1 MPAMT
6 QAPALR
12 GDGFTILPRL
22 IGQSELRK
30 LRTQVDRVL
39 AEPLPPGCRRP
50 HNTLAPLRWDSP
62 LVARMLADDRR
73 VRAVAAAAAATD
85 LRWISGYVSV
95 KDPRSAAL
103 EWHQDWWCW
112 DHPVSFRREAPQVA
126 LLCYLS
132 PTTTAS
138 AALRV
143 VPGSH
148 HRGRPRAEAPPDART
163 LALSGGDAV
172 LIDYRLVHGT
182 HPNRSDARR
191 DCLILNFAPA
201 WRSLPAD
208 VRAHL
213 IRHPALPG
221 RGECRLSQP
230 QADKFDTRPRPRARP
245 MPMRIPMRLLPDFA
259 GEPRDLPLSR
269 VPPPSF
275 AI

>member
-1 MPAMT
+1 MQRHTATVMST
-6 QAPALR
+6 
-12 GDGFTILPRL
+12 DGFAVLPQLVGRA
-22 IGQSELRK
+22 ELFD
-30 LRTQVDRVL
+30 LQAQVDRVM
-39 AEPLPPGCRRP
+39 AQPLPAGCRRP

-73 VRAVAAAAAATD
+73 VRAVAAAAAAAD

-95 KDPRSAAL
+95 KDPRSEAL

-112 DHPVSFRREAPQVA
+112 DHPVSYRGEAPQVA

-132 PTTTAS
+132 PTTTAT

-148 HRGRPRAEAPPDART
+148 HRGMPAAEAPADAKT
-163 LALSGGDAV
+163 LALNAGDAV
-172 LIDYRLVHGT
+172 LIDYRLLHGT
-182 HPNRSDARR
+182 HPNAGDGRR

-201 WRSLPAD
+201 WGSLPMD

-221 RGECRLSQP
+221 CGE
-230 QADKFDTRPRPRARP
+230 ADVRPRYPRC
-245 MPMRIPMRLLPDFA
+245 LLPDFA

>member
-1 MPAMT
+1 MQRHTRMAGAPGSPAV
-6 QAPALR
+6 R
-12 GDGFTILPRL
+12 RDGFAVLPRL
-22 IGQSELRK
+22 IGRAELRE
-30 LRTQVDRVL
+30 LRAEVDRVL
-39 AEPLPPGCRRP
+39 AQPLPPGCRRP
-50 HNTLAPLRWDSP
+50 HNTLAPLRWDSL
-62 LVARMLADDRR
+62 LVARVLAEHGR
-73 VRAVAAAAAATD
+73 VRAIAAAAAASD

-95 KDPRSAAL
+95 KDSRSEAL

-112 DHPVSFRREAPQVA
+112 DHPVSFRDEAPQVA
-126 LLCYLS
+126 LLCYLTA
-132 PTTTAS
+132 TTTAT

-148 HRGRPRAEAPPDART
+148 HRWMPATEAPPDAKT
-163 LALSGGDAV
+163 LALRAGDAV
-172 LIDYRLVHGT
+172 LIDYRLLHGT
-182 HPNRSDARR
+182 HPNAGDVRR

-201 WRSLPAD
+201 WGSLPMD

-221 RGECRLSQP
+221 CGE
-230 QADKFDTRPRPRARP
+230 ADVRPRYPRC
-245 MPMRIPMRLLPDFA
+245 LLPDFA

>member
-1 MPAMT
+1 MQHNTVRSPAMT
-6 QAPALR
+6 EAPALR
-12 GDGFTILPRL
+12 SHGFAVLPRL
-22 IGQSELRK
+22 IGQAELRD
-30 LRTQVDRVL
+30 LQARVDRVL
-39 AEPLPPGCRRP
+39 GQPLPPGCRRA

-62 LVARMLADDRR
+62 LVARMLAHDRR
-73 VRAVAAAAAATD
+73 VRAIAATAGASD

-95 KDPRSAAL
+95 KDPHSEAL

-132 PTTTAS
+132 PTTAS
-138 AALRV
+138 NAALRV
-143 VPGSH
+143 LPGSH
-148 HRGRPRAEAPPDART
+148 HRVPPVAEAKT
-163 LALSGGDAV
+163 LALEAGDAV
-172 LIDYRLVHGT
+172 LIDYRLLHGT
-182 HPNRSDARR
+182 HPNAGDTRR

-208 VRAHL
+208 VHAHL

-221 RGECRLSQP
+221 SGE
-230 QADKFDTRPRPRARP
+230 ADVRPRY
-245 MPMRIPMRLLPDFA
+245 PMRLLPDFA

-269 VPPPSF
+269 MPPASF

>member
-1 MPAMT
+1 MAGAPGSPAV
-6 QAPALR
+6 R
-12 GDGFTILPRL
+12 RDGFAVLPRL
-22 IGQSELRK
+22 IGQAELRE
-30 LRTQVDRVL
+30 LRAEVDRVL
-39 AEPLPPGCRRP
+39 AQPLPPGCRRP

-62 LVARMLADDRR
+62 LVARVLAEHGR
-73 VRAVAAAAAATD
+73 VRAIAAAAAASD

-95 KDPRSAAL
+95 KDSRSEAL

-112 DHPVSFRREAPQVA
+112 DHPVSFRDEAPQVA
-126 LLCYLS
+126 LLCYLTA
-132 PTTTAS
+132 TTTAT

-148 HRGRPRAEAPPDART
+148 HRWMPATEAPPDAKT
-163 LALSGGDAV
+163 LALRAGDAV
-172 LIDYRLVHGT
+172 LIDYRLLHGT
-182 HPNRSDARR
+182 HPNAGDVRR

-201 WRSLPAD
+201 WGSLPMD

-221 RGECRLSQP
+221 CGE
-230 QADKFDTRPRPRARP
+230 ADVRPRYPRC
-245 MPMRIPMRLLPDFA
+245 LLPDFA